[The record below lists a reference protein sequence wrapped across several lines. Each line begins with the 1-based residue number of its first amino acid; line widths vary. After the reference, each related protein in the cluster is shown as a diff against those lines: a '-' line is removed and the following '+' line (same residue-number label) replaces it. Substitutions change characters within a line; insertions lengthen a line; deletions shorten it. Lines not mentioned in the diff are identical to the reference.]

1 MMTNS
6 MQIEYETVKYFTG
19 AVDGKNPSQVV
30 PKFGEDAHYDKRVSP
45 LAAPG
50 SNSSIMGQG
59 GLIASA
65 GGIVEDIQ
73 NGNILGAIRGINNT
87 ANGYVTYTSTNGQK
101 YTSFSQFAIK
111 IVLTTTDKTA
121 VPFVSDMRALA
132 LPANVNTTV

>member
-1 MMTNS
+1 MTMTNS
-6 MQIEYETVKYFTG
+6 SQSTYSQTRNDLYEFT
-19 AVDGKNPSQVV
+19 
-30 PKFGEDAHYDKRVSP
+30 Y
-45 LAAPG
+45 AP
-50 SNSSIMGQG
+50 
-59 GLIASA
+59 
-65 GGIVEDIQ
+65 
-73 NGNILGAIRGINNT
+73 GINNT